1 MREITQEEINAKVK
15 AHELWLDTNHIQG
28 EKARFT
34 DVLIANKTFAFQN
47 LHGAVFKNVD
57 CVNTNFER
65 ADLVFTYFKNVHFHH
80 VHFTDTRL
88 DYSKFIHCSITDTT
102 YLFAD
107 LNNADFK
114 NTTLDNVNFARSNL
128 YNVDFS
134 TAIIKNIHVAQA
146 IPIKIFGKRVICTQV
161 NTSRR
166 NNLISYWA
174 DLGIWTTGCFQGT
187 LEELREAV
195 AKTHKYNPFLR
206 ARYERAIN
214 YILEED
220 KADKEKG
227 KERGEC

>member
-15 AHELWLDTNHIQG
+15 AHRLWWDGEGEHG

-34 DVLIANKTFAFQN
+34 NVLMANKTFVFQN
-47 LHGAVFKNVD
+47 LHGAVFKNVE

-65 ADLVFTYFKNVHFHH
+65 ADLTFTYFKNVHFRHAN
-80 VHFTDTRL
+80 FTDTRL

-107 LNNADFK
+107 LRNVDFTC
-114 NTTLDNVNFARSNL
+114 TTLDNVDFTYSNL
-128 YNVDFS
+128 YKVDFS
-134 TAIIKNIHVAQA
+134 TAIIENIHVARA
-146 IPIKIFGKRVICTQV
+146 IPINVIGQRVICTQV
-161 NTSRR
+161 NTSRN

-195 AKTHKYNPFLR
+195 AKTHEDNPFLR

-220 KADKEKG
+220 KADKENG
-227 KERGEC
+227 KEK

>member
-1 MREITQEEINAKVK
+1 MREITQEEINAKLE
-15 AHELWLDTNHIQG
+15 AHKLWLDTSHIQG

-107 LNNADFK
+107 LKYVDFTC
-114 NTTLDNVNFARSNL
+114 TTLDNVDFTYSNL
-128 YNVDFS
+128 YKVDFS
-134 TAIIKNIHVAQA
+134 TAIIENIHVARA
-146 IPIKIFGKRVICTQV
+146 VPIKIIGQKVICTQV
-161 NTSRR
+161 DTSRL
-166 NNLISYWA
+166 NNLIAYWA

-187 LEELREAV
+187 LDELREAV

-220 KADKEKG
+220 KADKEAG
-227 KERGEC
+227 KEK